1 MTPRVM
7 RDSGQDAAGPPP
19 PALSLRALAALY
31 AVAVV
36 VRGAFLLLQPPTR
49 LVADERVWTGL
60 AAELAA
66 PDVAFSPFAWTGL
79 FHPPLYVYF
88 IAAARAATGSLAG
101 AAGAQAGFGALLA
114 PLVGHAAALLR
125 GPRAGLA
132 AGLMAAFYPELVW
145 YSGHF
150 WSETLFV
157 VLLWAALDRLLAAR
171 PAGPPAPLL
180 AAGLLWGLATL
191 TRETALYLLPV
202 AAAWLAWPRTSRAW
216 RGAALFTAA
225 ALAVVLPWTARNYAL
240 TGGLVPVAT
249 RGSFNLWLA
258 NTDAD
263 WAAVYAEYE
272 AVPDGEIARERHA
285 REQAAA
291 AIRAKLPWWPFEKA
305 WREVP
310 AFWGV
315 NDHLVVHVE
324 RGAYRIP
331 LASRWGLALAT
342 VLAYVAV
349 MVLALPSVMPAA
361 RERGFRLLLALLAAY
376 LAMHVVAF
384 ASPRFRLPFV
394 PLLFLLAAST
404 LSFGWRA
411 SLRRHER
418 PLDRLALV
426 ALALALA
433 TCVGASVRETFSHP
447 AFRDT
452 AGPRRTAVPVPAAA
466 CAAPGER
473 RPS

>member
-1 MTPRVM
+1 M
-7 RDSGQDAAGPPP
+7 RNSVQDATVPPR
-19 PALSLRALAALY
+19 PALSLRALAGLY

-66 PDVAFSPFAWTGL
+66 PDVAFSPLAWTGL

-88 IAAARAATGSLAG
+88 LAAARAATGSLAG
-101 AAGAQAGFGALLA
+101 AAGVQAGVGALLA

-132 AGLMAAFYPELVW
+132 AGLMAAAYPELVW
-145 YSGHF
+145 YAGHF
-150 WSETLFV
+150 WSETIFV
-157 VLLWAALDRLLAAR
+157 VLLWAAIDRLLAAR
-171 PAGPPAPLL
+171 PDGPPAPVL
-180 AAGLLWGLATL
+180 AAGLLWGLAIL

-202 AAAWLAWPRTSRAW
+202 AAAWLAWPRTARAW

-225 ALAVVLPWTARNYAL
+225 CLAVVLPWTARNYAL
-240 TGGLVPVAT
+240 AGGLVPVAT

-291 AIRAKLPWWPFEKA
+291 AIRARLPWWPFEKA
-305 WREVP
+305 WRELP

-315 NDHLVVHVE
+315 NDHLVVHIE
-324 RGAYRIP
+324 RGAYRLP
-331 LASRWGLALAT
+331 LAGRWGLALAT

-349 MVLALPSVMPAA
+349 LALALPSAVPAS
-361 RERGFRLLLALLAAY
+361 RERGVRLLLALLAAY
-376 LAMHVVAF
+376 LAMHVAAF
-384 ASPRFRLPFV
+384 GSPRFRLPFV
-394 PLLFLLAAST
+394 PVLLILAAST
-404 LSFGWRA
+404 LSGGCRA
-411 SLRRHER
+411 ALRMHER
-418 PLDRLALV
+418 TLDRAALIG
-426 ALALALA
+426 LALAFA
-433 TCVGASVRETFSHP
+433 ACVGPSVRETFSHP
-447 AFRDT
+447 AFRDA
-452 AGPRRTAVPVPAAA
+452 AGPRRPVVLVPAATRQA
-466 CAAPGER
+466 GER